1 MATATLNPSAA
12 GTGMASGAL
21 TTTPGSTGSLAT
33 APGAAGLASAGG
45 TAAGG
50 ELALTGAPSG
60 AQGASGVTGAAASG
74 PGGMVG
80 LRANVERMLSQP
92 AVKRV
97 LPLIAVAAVLMVFGL
112 YYAWMQSTPY
122 RAVMPGLMEAD
133 QQTAYEALK
142 TANFRPQID
151 PTNGQLKVPADRF
164 HEARMLLA
172 SQGIPKQG
180 TTGIDGLKDSTSMT
194 TSQFMEQVRYNAA
207 MEQELARSVLQIGS
221 IQAARVHLATPK
233 QSVFVRER
241 VAPKA
246 SVVVSP
252 YPGRSISPKQVQ
264 AIVHLVS
271 SSVPYLTPEG
281 VTVVDNLGKLLT
293 ESPLEGKLGLTT
305 AQAMHKQ
312 QLEETYRER
321 IMAILSPIVGE
332 ANVRSQ
338 VNLSLDFTQV
348 ESTTEDFDGRDKGP
362 RTRSEVLSEERQA
375 ALKAEGVPGAL
386 SNRPPENAAAT
397 ASAPG
402 AAEASTQSSRSTR
415 NYELDRT
422 VRHVRNAL
430 GKVEKLSVAVV
441 INEREAPAAAPGGA
455 AAPAAGASA
464 AGAEVPN
471 PGYTQQE
478 VERMLNLVRGVVGY
492 DEKRGDMV
500 TLIPARFGAP
510 PAMETGAPW
519 WQDSTVQAMIKS
531 GLVALG
537 FMVFL
542 LVIARPVVKSMIK
555 ANEPPVPTEDERK
568 VLSDGELTEEDM
580 KMIQIGEGE
589 TLEEIK
595 AKLKPKKSAISAEM
609 LDTANTYDDKVA
621 LIRMLVAE
629 DSSRVASVL
638 KNMIKIG

>member
-1 MATATLNPSAA
+1 MATATLNPNTAGLDQGSDGGAMTTALSVGPSAA
-12 GTGMASGAL
+12 AGPGATALGTTTDL
-21 TTTPGSTGSLAT
+21 TTL
-33 APGAAGLASAGG
+33 PGA
-45 TAAGG
+45 TPAAG
-50 ELALTGAPSG
+50 AAQPSG
-60 AQGASGVTGAAASG
+60 LSGI
-74 PGGMVG
+74 
-80 LRANVERMLSQP
+80 RANVERVLSQP
-92 AVKRV
+92 AVKRA
-97 LPLIAVAAVLMVFGL
+97 LPLIAVLAVLMVFGL

-133 QQTAYEALK
+133 QQAAFEALK
-142 TANFRPQID
+142 TANFKPQID
-151 PTNGQLKVPADRF
+151 TSNGQLKVPADRF

-172 SQGIPKQG
+172 AQGIPKQG
-180 TTGIDGLKDSTSMT
+180 TTGIEGLKDSTSMT

-281 VTVVDNLGKLLT
+281 VTVVDNMGKLLT

-332 ANVRSQ
+332 TNVRSQ

-348 ESTTEDFDGRDKGP
+348 ESTTEDFDNREKGP
-362 RTRSEVLSEERQA
+362 RTRSEVLSEERNA
-375 ALKAEGVPGAL
+375 AAKAEGVPGAL
-386 SNRPPENAAAT
+386 SNRPPDNAAAT
-397 ASAPG
+397 TNTPA
-402 AAEASTQSSRSTR
+402 AAESTTQSSRSTR

-422 VRHVRNAL
+422 VRHVRNAM
-430 GKVEKLSVAVV
+430 GQVERLSVAVV
-441 INEREAPAAAPGGA
+441 INEREPVAPPAGTP
-455 AAPAAGASA
+455 APAAGAAPGA
-464 AGAEVPN
+464 APGAEGAN
-471 PGYTQQE
+471 AGYTPQE

-492 DEKRGDMV
+492 DEKRGDVV
-500 TLIPARFGAP
+500 TLIPAKFGPP
-510 PAMETGAPW
+510 PAMDTGAPW
-519 WQDSTVQAMIKS
+519 WQDSTVQSMIKS

-537 FMVFL
+537 FLVFL
-542 LVIARPVVKSMIK
+542 LVVARPVVKSMIK
-555 ANEPPVPTEDERK
+555 ANEPLASEEEEK
-568 VLSDGELTEEDM
+568 KILGDGELSEEDM

-629 DSSRVASVL
+629 DSARVASVL
-638 KNMIKIG
+638 KNMIKLG

>member
-1 MATATLNPSAA
+1 MATATLNPNTAGLDQGSDGGAMTTALSVGPSAA
-12 GTGMASGAL
+12 AGPGATALGTTTDL
-21 TTTPGSTGSLAT
+21 TTL
-33 APGAAGLASAGG
+33 PGAAPAEG
-45 TAAGG
+45 AAQ
-50 ELALTGAPSG
+50 PSG
-60 AQGASGVTGAAASG
+60 LSGI
-74 PGGMVG
+74 
-80 LRANVERMLSQP
+80 RANVERVLSQP
-92 AVKRV
+92 AVKRA
-97 LPLIAVAAVLMVFGL
+97 LPLIAVLAVLMVFGL

-133 QQTAYEALK
+133 QQAAFEALK
-142 TANFRPQID
+142 TANFKPQID
-151 PTNGQLKVPADRF
+151 TSNGQLKVPADRF

-172 SQGIPKQG
+172 AQGIPKQG
-180 TTGIDGLKDSTSMT
+180 TTGIEGLKDSTSMT

-281 VTVVDNLGKLLT
+281 VTVVDNMGKLLT

-332 ANVRSQ
+332 TNVRSQ

-348 ESTTEDFDGRDKGP
+348 ESTTEDFDNREKGP
-362 RTRSEVLSEERQA
+362 RTRSEVLSEERNA
-375 ALKAEGVPGAL
+375 AAKAEGVPGAL
-386 SNRPPENAAAT
+386 SNRPPDNAAAT
-397 ASAPG
+397 TNTPA
-402 AAEASTQSSRSTR
+402 AAESTTQSSRSTR

-422 VRHVRNAL
+422 VRHVRNAM
-430 GKVEKLSVAVV
+430 GQVERLSVAVV
-441 INEREAPAAAPGGA
+441 INEREPVAPPAGTP
-455 AAPAAGASA
+455 APAAGAAPGA
-464 AGAEVPN
+464 APGAEGAN
-471 PGYTQQE
+471 AGYTPQE

-492 DEKRGDMV
+492 DEKRGDVV
-500 TLIPARFGAP
+500 TLIPAKFGPP
-510 PAMETGAPW
+510 PAMDTGAPW
-519 WQDSTVQAMIKS
+519 WQDSTVQSMIKS

-537 FMVFL
+537 FLVFL
-542 LVIARPVVKSMIK
+542 LVVARPVVKSMIK
-555 ANEPPVPTEDERK
+555 ANEPLASEEEEK
-568 VLSDGELTEEDM
+568 KILGDGELSEEDM

-629 DSSRVASVL
+629 DSARVASVL
-638 KNMIKIG
+638 KNMIKLG